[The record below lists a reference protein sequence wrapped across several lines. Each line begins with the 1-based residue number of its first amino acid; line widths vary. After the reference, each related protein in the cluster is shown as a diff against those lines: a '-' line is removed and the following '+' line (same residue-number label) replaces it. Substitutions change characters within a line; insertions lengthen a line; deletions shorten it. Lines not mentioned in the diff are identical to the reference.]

1 MLMFIMAVTSVPNE
15 QRFMISLFQEYQKL
29 MFSTAKKYVSDNYAA
44 EDIVQESLISF
55 LKNLHTIMSLER
67 CSLAA
72 YVVCTVRNTSIN
84 YLKKQGT
91 TRKHVVPTPVENSE
105 AEVSQ
110 DLPVEEL
117 LLLREDLHTLSVV
130 LREMSEENRLL
141 LENKYILG
149 QSDEE
154 IAEKLGCKPSS
165 VRMKLTRARRQALSM
180 MLKRNEGE
188 KK

>member
-1 MLMFIMAVTSVPNE
+1 MLMFIMEATPVPDE
-15 QRFMISLFQEYQKL
+15 QRFMISLFEEYQKL
-29 MFSTAKKYVSDNYAA
+29 MFSTAKRYVSDNYAA

-55 LKNLHTIMSLER
+55 LKNLHTMMPLER

-84 YLKKQGT
+84 YLKKQRT
-91 TRKHVVPTPVENSE
+91 TRKYIVPTPVEGSE

-110 DLPVEEL
+110 ELPVEDL
-117 LLLREDLHTLSVV
+117 LLLKEQLHTLSLVMQK
-130 LREMSEENRLL
+130 LSEENRLL
-141 LENKYILG
+141 LESKYILG
-149 QSDEE
+149 LPDEE

-180 MLKRNEGE
+180 MLKGNEGE
-188 KK
+188 EK